1 MSETVEWDANGTP
14 RNPRF
19 GDVYRTASGGL
30 EQARHVFLQG
40 CGLPQAWQGQRQWRI
55 LETGFGLGL
64 NFLAAWHCWKQ
75 DPQRCR
81 ILHFVSVEAFPVAPE
96 DLLRSAA
103 GYPELRAL
111 AEQLAQQWWGL
122 VPGVHRLVF
131 EEGRVLLTL
140 CVGDVKEMLKELAF
154 AADSVFLDGFD
165 PRLNPQ
171 MWELGTLKAVAR
183 LCRRGSGIA
192 TWTAAGD
199 VRRELLQCGFQVD
212 RAPGLPPKRHCLRGR
227 YDPAWEPKGLQAD
240 SPLKAGRCVVIGA
253 GLAGAA
259 VAASLARRGWSVE
272 VLDAAQAPASGAS
285 GLPAGMLAPHQSP
298 DDNPLSR
305 LSRAGVRATF
315 GQLRSLL
322 RQGQDWE
329 AAGVLENRMDDARP
343 LPALGPALD
352 VWTREATAAQKQQA
366 GLPADANAWWHER
379 AAWVKPGALVHA
391 WLAQPG
397 ITWRGNAA
405 VARLERVDDLWI
417 ALSQEGTQLA
427 QAELV
432 VVAAALGSAPLVDGA
447 LSLRPV
453 RGQVSWGEVP
463 GAALPPFPVNG
474 NGHFI
479 PRVPLAGMDAWF
491 SGATY
496 GRGETATEPRD
507 EDHQANLERLRGLV
521 PAIAPALAP
530 AFRDGSVR
538 AWTGVR
544 CASTD
549 RRPLVGE
556 LAPGLCVSAA
566 LGSRGLTFAVLCA
579 ELLAARLHAE
589 PWPVERRLGEALDAA
604 RQLKPA
610 SSAQRVSGFP
620 S

>member
-1 MSETVEWDANGTP
+1 MSETVEWDAGGTP
-14 RNPRF
+14 RSPRF

-40 CGLPQAWQGQRQWRI
+40 CGLPQAWQGRRQWRI

-64 NFLAAWHCWKQ
+64 NFLAAWRCWKD
-75 DPQRCR
+75 DPQRCGM
-81 ILHFVSVEAFPVAPE
+81 LHFVSIEAFPVSPE
-96 DLLRSAA
+96 DLIRGAA

-111 AEQLAQQWWGL
+111 AEELAGQSWGL
-122 VPGVHRLVF
+122 VPGLHRLAF
-131 EEGRVLLTL
+131 EGGRVLLTL
-140 CVGDVKEMLKELAF
+140 CIGDVKEMLKEQAF

-165 PRLNPQ
+165 PRRNPQ
-171 MWELGTLKAVAR
+171 MWELGVLKSVAR
-183 LCRRGSGIA
+183 LCRRGTGIA

-199 VRRELLQCGFQVD
+199 VRRDLLQCGFQVD

-227 YDPAWEPKGLQAD
+227 YDPAWEPKGLQPDA
-240 SPLKAGRCVVIGA
+240 PLQPGRCMVIGA

-259 VAASLARRGWSVE
+259 VAASLARRGWSVA
-272 VLDAAQAPASGAS
+272 VLDAAPAPASGAS

-315 GQLRSLL
+315 EQLRTLL
-322 RQGQDWE
+322 QHGQDWE
-329 AAGVLENRMDDARP
+329 ATGVLENRMDDARP
-343 LPALGPALD
+343 LPAVGAALD
-352 VWTREATAAQKQQA
+352 VWTREASGAQKQLA
-366 GLPADANAWWHER
+366 GLQPDANAWWHER
-379 AAWVKPGALVHA
+379 AAWVKPGALVRA

-397 ITWRGNAA
+397 IAWRGSAH
-405 VARLERVDDLWI
+405 VARLEHTDGLWV
-417 ALSQEGTQLA
+417 ARSQEGAELA
-427 QAELV
+427 RADLV
-432 VVAAALGSAPLVDGA
+432 VVAAALASAPLVDGA
-447 LSLRPV
+447 ISLRPV
-453 RGQVSWGEVP
+453 RGQVSWGAVP
-463 GAALPPFPVNG
+463 GATLPPFPVNG

-479 PRVPLAGMDAWF
+479 PRAPLADGTAWF
-491 SGATY
+491 CGATY

-507 EDHQANLERLRGLV
+507 ADHDANLERLQGLV

-556 LAPGLCVSAA
+556 LAPGLCVSTA

-589 PWPVERRLGEALDAA
+589 PWPVERRLGEALDVA
-604 RQLKPA
+604 RQLKPGA
-610 SSAQRVSGFP
+610 CAQPASGFP

>member
-1 MSETVEWDANGTP
+1 MPEAVEWDAGGTP
-14 RNPRF
+14 RSPRF

-40 CGLPQAWQGQRQWRI
+40 CGLPEAWQGRRQWRI

-64 NFLAAWHCWKQ
+64 NFLAAWRCWKD
-75 DPQRCR
+75 DPRRCGM
-81 ILHFVSVEAFPVAPE
+81 LHFVSVEAFPVSPE

-103 GYPELRAL
+103 PYPELHPL
-111 AEQLAQQWWGL
+111 AEELAAQWWGL
-122 VPGVHRLVF
+122 VPGLHRLVF
-131 EEGRVLLTL
+131 EQGRVLLTL
-140 CVGDVKEMLKELAF
+140 CVGDVKDMLKEQAF

-171 MWELGTLKAVAR
+171 MWELGTLKSVAR
-183 LCRRGSGIA
+183 LCRRGAGIA

-199 VRRELLQCGFQVD
+199 VRRDLLQCGFQVE
-212 RAPGLPPKRHCLRGR
+212 RAAGLPPKRHCLQGR
-227 YDPAWEPKGLQAD
+227 YDPAWEPKGLPAD
-240 SPLKAGRCVVIGA
+240 AQREPARCMVIGA

-315 GQLRSLL
+315 TQLHALL
-322 RQGQDWE
+322 HHGQDWE
-329 AAGVLENRMDDARP
+329 ATGVLENRMDDTRP
-343 LPALGPALD
+343 LPALQPALD
-352 VWTREATAAQKQQA
+352 VWTRDASDAQKQQA
-366 GLPADANAWWHER
+366 GLSVDANAWWHER
-379 AAWVKPGALVHA
+379 AAWVKPAALVGA

-397 ITWRGNAA
+397 VTWRGNTH
-405 VARLERVDDLWI
+405 VARLEHVDGLWC
-417 ALSQEGTQLA
+417 AMAQDGASLA

-432 VVAAALGSAPLVDGA
+432 VVAAALGSAGLVDGA
-447 LSLRPV
+447 ITVRPV
-453 RGQVSWGEVP
+453 RGQVSWDEVHE
-463 GAALPPFPVNG
+463 ADLPPFPVNG

-479 PRVPLAGMDAWF
+479 PRVPLGNTTAWF

-496 GRGETATEPRD
+496 GRGEVSTEPRP
-507 EDHQANLERLRGLV
+507 EDHEANLERLQGLV

-530 AFRDGSVR
+530 AFQDGSVR

-556 LAPGLCVSAA
+556 LAPGLCVSTA

-579 ELLAARLHAE
+579 ELLAAQLHAE
-589 PWPVERRLGEALDAA
+589 PWPVERRLGESLAAA
-604 RQLKPA
+604 RQ
-610 SSAQRVSGFP
+610 RG
-620 S
+620 